1 MNKEMAYGTVRH
13 FLTIVSGAILAGNT
27 QSLATAIPDL
37 FNKIAQGDFA
47 TIASAAII
55 VGSLL
60 WSMWVK
66 ASLETKNNISKIK
79 TINTSSALWLLYR
92 ILSMWKRFLLFLRDF
107 RRNKELKKKYEE
119 NHDTVEN
126 GDIDEIND
134 LFKN

>member
-1 MNKEMAYGTVRH
+1 MNKEMVYGTVRH

-92 ILSMWKRFLLFLRDF
+92 ILSIGKRFLLFLRDF
-107 RRNKELKKKYEE
+107 RRNKELKKRYEE
-119 NHDTVEN
+119 NHDAVEN

-134 LFKN
+134 LLKN